1 MIGSMQELDL
11 LEAFMRVYQRDSIT
25 AAAADLGV
33 AQPTLTDRIARLE
46 ARLGQQ
52 LFERS
57 RQGTRPTAAA
67 ERLAA
72 QVGEPLGRLRE
83 VMHPSAAAE
92 LDGVLRLGGP
102 AEIMALRGLPTLA
115 PLLGAGLQVHIT
127 LGQADALL
135 ESLAGRDLDLVIS
148 AIRPKR
154 PGLSAVP
161 LVDEEFLL
169 VGTAAQARSID
180 PAQLAA
186 DPVAALSHL
195 PLIAY
200 AADLPIVRRYWLTLF
215 GRKPPNRIALTV
227 PDLRAVLA
235 AVTAGVGISVLPR
248 YIARPALEAAS
259 VQVLHRGEELPLNTV
274 YLACRSGEEE
284 AGVVGAVRGHLLRAA
299 GEWGTL

>member
-1 MIGSMQELDL
+1 MQELDL
-11 LEAFMRVYQRDSIT
+11 LDTFIRVYQRGSIT

-33 AQPTLTDRIARLE
+33 SQPALTDRISRLE
-46 ARLGQQ
+46 ARLGQH

-57 RQGTRPTAAA
+57 RRGTRPTALA

-83 VMHPSAAAE
+83 VMRVGDEPVAVT
-92 LDGVLRLGGP
+92 GVLRLGGP
-102 AEIMALRGLPTLA
+102 AELIALRGLPALA
-115 PLLGAGLQVHIT
+115 PLLGAGLRVDIT
-127 LGQADALL
+127 LGQADDLL
-135 ESLAGRDLDLVIS
+135 ESLVGRELDLVIS

-154 PGLSAVP
+154 AGVSAVP

-169 VGTAAQARSID
+169 VGTASQARSID
-180 PAQLAA
+180 PAQLTA
-186 DPVAALSHL
+186 DPVAALAHL
-195 PLIAY
+195 PLVAY
-200 AADLPIVRRYWLTLF
+200 SADLPIVRRYWLTLF
-215 GRKPPNRIALTV
+215 GRKPPNPVSLTV

-274 YLACRSGEEE
+274 YLACRSGEEKAE
-284 AGVVGAVRGHLLRAA
+284 VVGAVGGHLLGAA
-299 GEWGTL
+299 VEWGTL